1 MLVADLFN
9 AFKTVG
15 FENKTAI
22 KDLGLRYRDTFLK
35 NSSSN
40 EKFTMFRGRNPSMDP
55 FIKSYLPKWNNNFKF
70 FLNSRFFLFGLIWKA

>member
-1 MLVADLFN
+1 MFHSFIKMLVADLYD
-9 AFKTVG
+9 AFKSVG

-35 NSSSN
+35 HGSSISSN

-55 FIKSYLPKWNNNFKF
+55 FIKSYLPKSK
-70 FLNSRFFLFGLIWKA
+70 